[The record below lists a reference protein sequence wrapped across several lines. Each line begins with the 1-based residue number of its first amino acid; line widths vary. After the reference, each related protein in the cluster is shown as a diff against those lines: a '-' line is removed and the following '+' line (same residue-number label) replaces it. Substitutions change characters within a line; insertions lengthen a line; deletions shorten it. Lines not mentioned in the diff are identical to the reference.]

1 MSRRKLAY
9 LGTAAAAAAAIVVS
23 TSPAF
28 ASGSTEV
35 LSYGGLNPGGTNV
48 ATSDSLSG
56 SLQSGTTNTFV
67 FTANGSTVTITCT
80 QASLAAKASSNPT
93 APGTAGVN
101 ISALTFSDGSTPCT
115 LTGLSGITVVSAVLK
130 TGTTATA
137 TVTDGST
144 KLFTITSLN
153 EAVTLHSS
161 LGNLVCNYGTSTAV
175 PSIQGTVT
183 NPNSSGAGGSIAF
196 SNDNVALISGS
207 SLCGASGSIGKFT
220 ATFSGITDT
229 SGSGSNLAVYVN

>member
-9 LGTAAAAAAAIVVS
+9 LGTAAAAAAALLVS

-28 ASGSTEV
+28 AASNAV
-35 LSYGGLNPGGTNV
+35 LTYAAVNTGGVNV
-48 ATSDSLSG
+48 ATSDNLTG
-56 SLQSGTTNTFV
+56 SLLAGTTNTFV
-67 FTANGSTVTITCT
+67 FTSGSSTVTITCT
-80 QASLAAKASSNPT
+80 QATLTAKATSNPT
-93 APGTAGVN
+93 APGTANVS
-101 ISALTFSDGSTPCT
+101 ITALTFSDGSTPCT
-115 LTGLSGITVVSAVLK
+115 LTGIPGVTVVSAVLK
-130 TGTTATA
+130 AGTTATA
-137 TVTDGST
+137 SVTDGTT

-183 NPNSSGAGGSIAF
+183 NPNAAGTGGSIAF
-196 SNDNVALISGS
+196 GNDNVALVAGS

-220 ATFSGITDT
+220 ATFGGITDT
-229 SGSGSNLAVYVN
+229 SGTGSNLSVYVN